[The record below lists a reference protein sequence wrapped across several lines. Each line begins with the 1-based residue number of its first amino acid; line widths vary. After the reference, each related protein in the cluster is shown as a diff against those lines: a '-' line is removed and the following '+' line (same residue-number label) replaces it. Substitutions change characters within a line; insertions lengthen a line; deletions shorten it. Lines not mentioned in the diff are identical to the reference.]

1 MVKGAKK
8 DKDEIEKRK
17 IKVLAK
23 IKEMKE
29 QGVKIEQ
36 LFTKN
41 ELKEMGI

>member
-8 DKDEIEKRK
+8 DKGEIEKRK

-29 QGVKIEQ
+29 Q
-36 LFTKN
+36 
-41 ELKEMGI
+41 